1 MDRRLFLKR
10 GVASLSAPAVL
21 ALASPGIAAE
31 CTDVEVAFSPHGG
44 AEALVLKTIAGARR
58 SIRLMAYS
66 FTSPSVV
73 RALLAAKKRDVDVAV
88 TVDYKNNVEED
99 RSGKAR
105 AALSALTYASIPVR
119 VVSAFELQ
127 HSKFFVA
134 DGETVQTGSFNYSR
148 QAAIYDSENV
158 MVLSGRADL
167 AQAYLSN
174 WREVTALG
182 EDYRAT

>member
-10 GVASLSAPAVL
+10 GAASLSAPAVL
-21 ALASPGIAAE
+21 ALASPAIAAE
-31 CTDVEVAFSPHGG
+31 CTAVEVAFSPHGG

-58 SIRLMAYS
+58 SIRLLAYS

-73 RALLAAKKRDVDVAV
+73 RALLAAKKSGVDVAV

-105 AALSALTYASIPVR
+105 AALSALTYAGISVR

-127 HSKFFVA
+127 HEIFYC
-134 DGETVQTGSFNYSR
+134 GWRNGSDR
-148 QAAIYDSENV
+148 ILQ
-158 MVLSGRADL
+158 L
-167 AQAYLSN
+167 
-174 WREVTALG
+174 
-182 EDYRAT
+182 